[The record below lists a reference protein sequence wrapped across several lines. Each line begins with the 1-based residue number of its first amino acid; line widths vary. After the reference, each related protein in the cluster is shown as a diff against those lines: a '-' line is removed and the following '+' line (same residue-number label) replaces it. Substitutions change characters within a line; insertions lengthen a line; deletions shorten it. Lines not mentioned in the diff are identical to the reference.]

1 MNFILRPHIDV
12 EKWDYLVAKTR
23 NAGIYN
29 YSYFLDSVCEN
40 WCIYVDEHYSVGI
53 AIPFTNKLKTK
64 LVYTP
69 NFLRCLNFIGEINQE
84 KIGAII
90 KEIKNEFSSG
100 DLAIENLEYEL
111 NGETRVYQQVS
122 RTHEILINTLSKR
135 MLKKFDQSQL
145 RISSNVELESVFLFL
160 ESNLFQRIQGLTK
173 SDFILFKKLIVNLNN
188 LKMLKVCGVI
198 NSQNEFK
205 GYSLFIQ
212 TSEKLIYIKGVV
224 SQDAMKDGAMYAM
237 LFNYMNVA
245 RENDLTFDF
254 GGSSIDTIRQFNLN
268 LGGQDALYSR
278 IIWGNQPLYYK
289 IAKYIYHFT
298 GKFK

>member
-23 NAGIYN
+23 YAGIYN

-69 NFLRCLNFIGEINQE
+69 NYLRCLNLLGEINQK
-84 KIGAII
+84 KIEAIL

-111 NGETRVYQQVS
+111 NGKTRVYQQIS
-122 RTHEILINTLSKR
+122 RTHEIQINTLSKR

-145 RISSNVELESVFLFL
+145 RISSNVELESVFSFL

-173 SDFILFKKLIVNLNN
+173 SDFILFKKLIINLNN
-188 LKMLKVCGVI
+188 LKMLKICGVV

-205 GYSLFIQ
+205 GCSLFVQ
-212 TSEKLIYIKGVV
+212 TKEKLIYIKGVA

-237 LFNYMNVA
+237 LFKNINEA
-245 RENDLTFDF
+245 HDNNLDFDF
-254 GGSSIDTIRQFNLN
+254 GGSNINSIKQFYSN
-268 LGGQDALYSR
+268 LGGQDTLYSR

-289 IAKYIYHFT
+289 IAKYIYHFI